1 MAPFEAS
8 LDYARK
14 ADQADALH
22 HFKAQFHFPHHNGK
36 EVIYFCGNSLGL
48 QPKSAHAAIET
59 ELKTWREQAVGGYF
73 NGANPWL
80 YYQDYCKP
88 ALAKIM
94 GASNEEI
101 TVMNALTV
109 NMHLMMLSFYKPT
122 PTRYKIML
130 EAGAFPSDQYA
141 VETQAKHHGFNPDDA
156 IIEIAPRTGEKTLR
170 TEDIL
175 QAIEDHKDSL
185 ALTIFG
191 GINYYTGQFFD
202 IPTITKAAQAAGAIA
217 GWDLA
222 HVAGNI
228 PLQLHDWQVDF
239 AIWCSYKYLNAGPGA
254 VGGVFVHNK
263 HAQQTDLNRMAG
275 WWGNDE
281 KTRFKM
287 EKGFY
292 AKPDASGWNISTAQV
307 FNTVCLKASLE
318 VFDQADIYA
327 LRAKSIQLTNYL
339 EYLLQQLPNLQF
351 EIITP
356 ADPAQRGA
364 QLSLYFPNNGK
375 AIHQKMIESG
385 IIVDYREP
393 GVIRVAPAPLYCS
406 FEDVYAFYEI
416 LKNNF

>member
-14 ADQADALH
+14 ADQADPLH
-22 HFKAQFHFPHHNGK
+22 HYKAQFHFPHHNGK

-48 QPKSAHAAIET
+48 QPKSVHAAIET

-73 NGANPWL
+73 NGTNPWL

-88 ALAKIM
+88 ALARIM
-94 GASNEEI
+94 GASNDEI

-109 NMHLMMLSFYKPT
+109 NMHLMMLSFYQPT

-156 IIEIAPRTGEKTLR
+156 IIEIAPRAGEKTLR

-175 QAIEDHKDSL
+175 QAIEDNKDSL

-202 IPTITKAAQAAGAIA
+202 IPTITKAAQATGAIA

-228 PLQLHDWQVDF
+228 PLQLHNWQVDF

-254 VGGVFVHNK
+254 VGGVFVHSK
-263 HAQQTDLNRMAG
+263 HAQQTELNRMAG

-318 VFDQADIYA
+318 LFDQADIHA
-327 LRAKSIQLTNYL
+327 LRNKSVQLTNYL
-339 EYLLQQLPNLQF
+339 EFLLQQLPNLQF

-406 FEDVYAFYEI
+406 FEDVHTFYEI
-416 LKNNF
+416 LISNF